1 MSEADETKQK
11 YLQLEG
17 ELDGKWFAVK
27 DKELLA
33 TADTNEELWLKL
45 RALRIREPCI
55 GYAPTKEEREA
66 ECLYAV
72 LH

>member
-1 MSEADETKQK
+1 MRQK

-17 ELDGKWFAVK
+17 ELEGKWFAIK
-27 DKELLA
+27 GKILLV
-33 TADTNEELWLKL
+33 TADSNEELWLKL
-45 RALRIREPCI
+45 RALGVREPSI

-72 LH
+72 HS

>member
-1 MSEADETKQK
+1 MSEADETEQK

-33 TADTNEELWLKL
+33 TGDTNEELCLSG
-45 RALRIREPCI
+45 
-55 GYAPTKEEREA
+55 GYVVGTQ
-66 ECLYAV
+66 Y
-72 LH
+72 